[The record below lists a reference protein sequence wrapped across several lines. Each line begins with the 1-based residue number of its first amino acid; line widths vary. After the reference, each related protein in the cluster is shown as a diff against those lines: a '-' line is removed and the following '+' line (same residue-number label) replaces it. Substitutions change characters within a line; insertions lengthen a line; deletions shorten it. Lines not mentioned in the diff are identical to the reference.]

1 MRNMSLVHSPLSAP
15 VGRVVRS
22 PFGFRRG
29 GAAAAFN
36 PASLFGGS
44 DKGSVFDLTDSAKL
58 FQLSGGTTAVA
69 INDPIGYV
77 KDDGPQAKN
86 ALQATAGSRPIWQ
99 GIPKTLGAE
108 LATNGRFATD
118 TDWTK
123 GTGWTIASN
132 TATKAAGTASTINE
146 PIALTAGKTYLV
158 QYLITRTAGTIT
170 PQLTGGTTVAGTAR
184 SYGGSYTE
192 LFTAVTGNTTL
203 EFSADAAFAGT
214 LKNVTVKEVIAGVV
228 MGAKFDGVD
237 DFLQTATNDFS
248 ASDKATM
255 IVSLTCG
262 QSAAA
267 MAAAEFSNYLANT
280 TGSFELLSNSG
291 WAARARGTTGNPVA
305 TAPSSETYT
314 IATYQQACLV
324 ARVDLAGAAIA
335 DQVQIGVRGIS
346 PTQANSGTTSGGGSL
361 ANGAITIGRAFNNSL
376 RWIGLIH
383 RVLVINRKLT
393 PSEEAQAIAWA
404 TRKMPFCAVIGDSTS
419 GILNSPKAL
428 PQAQPVAAF
437 VGGMICG
444 AADISNAGDR
454 IADQLTKWNA
464 LPDKSQLDAVTIQIG
479 LNDVKGRVGANLAT
493 TAQVI
498 ADLQALVDKVN
509 TDKPAGCKTNIAQM
523 TPCKAWL
530 DLAPN
535 PAAAYAAWQDVNTA
549 IAGGGATPITG
560 VDRRITGHVAALS
573 GAGDILHAN
582 YDMDG
587 VHESDEARVIIASYW
602 RAALEADGLM

>member
-1 MRNMSLVHSPLSAP
+1 MMLSSSALAL
-15 VGRVVRS
+15 GAR
-22 PFGFRRG
+22 RRG
-29 GAAAAFN
+29 GVMAPPFD
-36 PASLFGGS
+36 PATLFGGS
-44 DKGSVFDLTDSAKL
+44 DKGSFFDLTDSANL

-77 KDDGPQAKN
+77 RDGGPQAKH
-86 ALQATAGSRPIWQ
+86 ALQATAVSRPIWQ

-108 LATNGRFATD
+108 LATNGRFDTD
-118 TDWTK
+118 TVWTN

-146 PIALTAGKTYLV
+146 PITLTAGKTYLV

-170 PQLTGGTTVAGTAR
+170 AQLTGGTTVAGPAR

-192 LFTAVTGNTTL
+192 LFTAATGNATL

-214 LKNVTVKEVIAGVV
+214 LKNVTVKEVTAGVV

-255 IVSLTCG
+255 VVSLTGG
-262 QSAAA
+262 QSALSAVA
-267 MAAAEFSNYLANT
+267 MEFGNYNGSL
-280 TGSFELLSNSG
+280 TGSLELLSSSG
-291 WAARARGTTGNPVA
+291 WLARARGLTGNPASNAAAVEA
-305 TAPSSETYT
+305 LVSN
-314 IATYQQACLV
+314 TYQQNCLV
-324 ARVDLAGAAIA
+324 GRFDLAGATIG
-335 DQVQIGVRGIS
+335 DQAQMGTRGITS
-346 PTQANSGTTSGGGSL
+346 TQITSGTVSGGGAL
-361 ANGAITIGRAFNNSL
+361 ANGAVTLGRAFTSSL
-376 RWIGLIH
+376 RWPGLIH
-383 RVLVINRKLT
+383 RAFIINRKLS
-393 PSEEAQAIAWA
+393 PSEEAQVVAWA
-404 TRKMPFCAVIGDSTS
+404 TKGMPLCAVLGDSTS
-419 GILNSPKAL
+419 AALNSPNAM
-428 PQAQPVAAF
+428 PQAQPVASF
-437 VGGMICG
+437 VGGMITG
-444 AADISNAGDR
+444 AANLAKAGDR
-454 IADQLTKWNA
+454 IADQLTAWNGLA
-464 LPDKSQLDAVTIQIG
+464 DKSKLQSVTIQIG

-509 TDKPAGCKTNIAQM
+509 SDKPAGCKTHIAQM

-535 PAAAYAAWQDVNTA
+535 PTAAYAAWQDVNTA

-582 YDMDG
+582 YNMDG
-587 VHESDEARVIIASYW
+587 VHESDEGRVIIASYW